1 MVASTTE
8 PRTART
14 IAPAR
19 TANIKDWS
27 IHVKGIVEYGYI
39 FTQKGIVR
47 NPDAEKLN
55 LHDNRVIK

>member
-19 TANIKDWS
+19 TADIKDWN

-47 NPDAEKLN
+47 NLGAGK
-55 LHDNRVIK
+55 